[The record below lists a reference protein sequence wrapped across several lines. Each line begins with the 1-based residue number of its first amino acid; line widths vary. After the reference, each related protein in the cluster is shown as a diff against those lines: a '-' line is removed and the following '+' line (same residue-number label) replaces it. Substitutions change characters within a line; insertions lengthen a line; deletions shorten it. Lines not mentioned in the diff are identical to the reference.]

1 MDRFPMKPVA
11 VAISS
16 AHREFV
22 VVLVTKLTAA
32 DNVAEH

>member
-1 MDRFPMKPVA
+1 MKPVA
-11 VAISS
+11 VAILN
-16 AHREFV
+16 ARREFV